1 MSISLL
7 MVAALTGLAGMSV
20 LANPDKSIREA
31 LAISWKQGVR
41 VLPIVIPAAFIAGFL
56 GELLPEEF
64 VSRLIG
70 ADSGMLGLLLA
81 GVAGSLLPTG
91 PMVVL
96 PVAAGL
102 LQADAGMAQVLTLY
116 NAWTIVNIQ
125 RFILW
130 EHPLLG
136 ASLAARRY
144 VGGLIC
150 MPFAVLTSVGIA
162 QLLT

>member
-1 MSISLL
+1 
-7 MVAALTGLAGMSV
+7 
-20 LANPDKSIREA
+20 
-31 LAISWKQGVR
+31 
-41 VLPIVIPAAFIAGFL
+41 
-56 GELLPEEF
+56 
-64 VSRLIG
+64 
-70 ADSGMLGLLLA
+70 MLGLMLA
-81 GVAGSLLPTG
+81 ALGGSLLPTG

-150 MPFAVLTSVGIA
+150 MPFAVLTTIGIA